1 MLSRL
6 LKPIFYTGDK
16 FTKLKDSFIFVS
28 FNDGNLHS
36 IRINEKN
43 NQTYLEELVIDFN
56 HDFPDN
62 IVSIA
67 QSPSGDLYYGGYN
80 IYKVESISPQSEQ
93 RVYSISANLT
103 NGVNVKDMQ
112 LLIPENS
119 LLLHVNYNRNSSGK
133 TYGGMNLKIPFNL
146 LSDIYSVS
154 TNDSSKVEK
163 NQENSMVSSNF
174 LAKSENGT
182 TVQFTLD
189 KTGDKII
196 FMNGTGT
203 ELSADYY

>member
-1 MLSRL
+1 M
-6 LKPIFYTGDK
+6 
-16 FTKLKDSFIFVS
+16 DSFIFVS

-36 IRINEKN
+36 IRVNEKN

-93 RVYSISANLT
+93 IVFPIVTNLT
-103 NGVNVKDMQ
+103 DGVEVKDLQ
-112 LLIPENS
+112 LLVPEKS
-119 LLLHVNYNRNSSGK
+119 LLLHVNYNQNSSGN
-133 TYGGMNLKIPFNL
+133 TSGGMNLKIPFNL
-146 LSDIYSVS
+146 LNEIYTVT
-154 TNDSSKVEK
+154 TNDSSKVDKDPES
-163 NQENSMVSSNF
+163 SMVSSNF
-174 LAKSENGT
+174 LADGNGT
-182 TVQFTLD
+182 TLVQLTFD
-189 KTGDKII
+189 KTGDQII

-203 ELSADYY
+203 ELSTEYY